1 MNKVQ
6 FFGKEVSKLIVGD
19 NPFNGH
25 SYITDKTPG
34 TEMREWYTS
43 SRILDT
49 LFAIEDSGINTMLP
63 LSDPFIVRLLGEY
76 ERAGG
81 KMQWIWQPVGF
92 VLEAV
97 NLRNVMSLKN
107 TIGIY
112 HQGTTTDFLF
122 ETGKTNEIVERIQ
135 RFKEGTGIPVGVGTH
150 RPDVIETSEK
160 DDWGAD
166 FYLACM
172 YNARR
177 NREGVESGFITGKSK
192 QGLQFR
198 MDDRQIMLDTLKKV
212 EKPVIAFKIFAG
224 GQMFLNRTPEEIRA
238 NIKDAYNTIFTALK
252 PNDFAAF
259 GVFQRDKNELAEDVE
274 VYEEW
279 YRETQQGENA

>member
-1 MNKVQ
+1 MNKVD
-6 FFGKEVSKLIVGD
+6 FFGHKVSKLIVGD

-34 TEMREWYTS
+34 SEMRDWYTS

-63 LSDPFIVRLLGEY
+63 LSDPFIVRLLREY

-81 KMQWIWQPVGF
+81 KMQWIFQPYMALV
-92 VLEAV
+92 EAV
-97 NLRNVMSLKN
+97 DMRNMTSLQN
-107 TIGIY
+107 TIGVY
-112 HQGTTTDFLF
+112 HQGTTTDHRF
-122 ETGKTNEIVERIQ
+122 ETGQTQEIIDRIARYKTM
-135 RFKEGTGIPVGVGTH
+135 GIPVGVGTH
-150 RPDVIETSEK
+150 RPDVIETSEREG
-160 DDWGAD
+160 WGAD
-166 FYLACM
+166 FYMACM

-198 MDDRQIMLDTLKKV
+198 LDDRQIMLDTLKKV
-212 EKPVIAFKIFAG
+212 EKPIIAFKIFAG

-238 NIKDAYNTIFTALK
+238 NIKDAYNTIFTSLK
-252 PNDFAAF
+252 PNDIAAF

-274 VYEEW
+274 IYNEW
-279 YRETQQGENA
+279 YRETHQEENA